1 MASHVMNRNNYGSQ
15 IESGLWVGTLI
26 PESCDGA
33 MVRVETPGLPVS
45 ESLGIKYLS
54 LPSPPQGSQLP
65 GVLFITS

>member
-1 MASHVMNRNNYGSQ
+1 MVPHVMNRNNYGSQ

-33 MVRVETPGLPVS
+33 CGNHARHPDFPSLNSLESKTSPYPRGLHS
-45 ESLGIKYLS
+45 R
-54 LPSPPQGSQLP
+54 